1 MATSETLIA
10 TKKLELTNIVEGANG
25 LFRSD
30 EVITDG
36 SVSAI
41 VLDFD
46 ETNETITFIQNSST
60 GYGNFSTSATLSGAD
75 SLCEATISSVVDEEV
90 KKYEGD
96 ILYLENRRAILR
108 SEDQVEDIKVI
119 IEF

>member
-1 MATSETLIA
+1 M
-10 TKKLELTNIVEGANG
+10 
-25 LFRSD
+25 
-30 EVITDG
+30 
-36 SVSAI
+36 
-41 VLDFD
+41 
-46 ETNETITFIQNSST
+46 
-60 GYGNFSTSATLSGAD
+60 SGAD